1 MRVVEDGECKRCPS
15 YCHSTGQGTIPK
27 RLEEYLRN
35 INAGIELAALN
46 SKNSVSGISKVVCSR
61 RSDRGDTT
69 KRCEKKK
76 KKTTEWAGEG

>member
-1 MRVVEDGECKRCPS
+1 MESVKVVPNIIRAL
-15 YCHSTGQGTIPK
+15 GTIPK
-27 RLEEYLRN
+27 RIEEYLRN

-61 RSDRGDTT
+61 RSDRADTT

-76 KKTTEWAGEG
+76 KKNTEGVG